1 VLHCVARARAADRG
15 PGLRK
20 GTEDHEPCRH
30 NRNAGAEADALERIP
45 NGEEIR
51 LPDMEGSMDNNGS
64 RPSEKPELPTELK
77 LENTL
82 DTSGMWFAAAVL
94 FAVLAAGIII
104 YRAAND
110 DIRTAANDTLAAPA
124 SSSR

>member
-1 VLHCVARARAADRG
+1 
-15 PGLRK
+15 
-20 GTEDHEPCRH
+20 
-30 NRNAGAEADALERIP
+30 
-45 NGEEIR
+45 
-51 LPDMEGSMDNNGS
+51 MEGSMDNNGS
-64 RPSEKPELPTELK
+64 KLNDKSELPELE

-110 DIRTAANDTLAAPA
+110 DIRTASNDTLPAPA
-124 SSSR
+124 SNSR

>member
-1 VLHCVARARAADRG
+1 
-15 PGLRK
+15 
-20 GTEDHEPCRH
+20 
-30 NRNAGAEADALERIP
+30 
-45 NGEEIR
+45 
-51 LPDMEGSMDNNGS
+51 MDNNGS
-64 RPSEKPELPTELK
+64 KPSNKSELPTKLK
-77 LENTL
+77 LENTM

-110 DIRTAANDTLAAPA
+110 DIRTAANDTLPAPA

>member
-1 VLHCVARARAADRG
+1 
-15 PGLRK
+15 
-20 GTEDHEPCRH
+20 
-30 NRNAGAEADALERIP
+30 
-45 NGEEIR
+45 
-51 LPDMEGSMDNNGS
+51 MDNNGS
-64 RPSEKPELPTELK
+64 KLNDKSEVPSELE
-77 LENTL
+77 LENTM

-94 FAVLAAGIII
+94 LAVLAAGIII

>member
-1 VLHCVARARAADRG
+1 
-15 PGLRK
+15 
-20 GTEDHEPCRH
+20 
-30 NRNAGAEADALERIP
+30 
-45 NGEEIR
+45 
-51 LPDMEGSMDNNGS
+51 MEGSMDNNGS
-64 RPSEKPELPTELK
+64 KLNDKSELPSELE

-82 DTSGMWFAAAVL
+82 NTSGMWFAAAVL

-110 DIRTAANDTLAAPA
+110 DVRTAANDTLPAPA

>member
-1 VLHCVARARAADRG
+1 
-15 PGLRK
+15 
-20 GTEDHEPCRH
+20 
-30 NRNAGAEADALERIP
+30 
-45 NGEEIR
+45 
-51 LPDMEGSMDNNGS
+51 MDNNGNKLS
-64 RPSEKPELPTELK
+64 DRSELPSELRI
-77 LENTL
+77 ENTV

-110 DIRTAANDTLAAPA
+110 DIRTAANDTLPAPA

>member
-1 VLHCVARARAADRG
+1 
-15 PGLRK
+15 
-20 GTEDHEPCRH
+20 
-30 NRNAGAEADALERIP
+30 
-45 NGEEIR
+45 
-51 LPDMEGSMDNNGS
+51 MDNNGS
-64 RPSEKPELPTELK
+64 KLNDKSEVTSELE
-77 LENTL
+77 LENTM

-110 DIRTAANDTLAAPA
+110 DIHTAANDTLPAPA